1 MLMTGVSTV
10 LLHDVVCSPTP
21 TVCMMVSISIGR
33 GFSSITTIMA
43 MVTKYLLAN
52 VKEELEKTNE
62 LLEET
67 LQISRDV
74 ISRINNIKEE
84 LKDNQ
89 LKVQLEKKEL
99 EEKIIRIAVENE
111 ELESKVNVENTQL
124 QEIDDLKVLNKKQTE
139 IIEEMKKK
147 MEKYEFILN
156 IEKYRKYEM

>member
-1 MLMTGVSTV
+1 
-10 LLHDVVCSPTP
+10 
-21 TVCMMVSISIGR
+21 
-33 GFSSITTIMA
+33 MA

-52 VKEELEKTNE
+52 VKEELEKTSE

-74 ISRINNIKEE
+74 ISRIDNIEEE
-84 LKDNQ
+84 LKDKQ

-111 ELESKVNVENTQL
+111 ELESKVNVEIAQL

-147 MEKYEFILN
+147 IEKYEFILN
-156 IEKYRKYEM
+156 IEKYRKYEMWKAANYMFAL